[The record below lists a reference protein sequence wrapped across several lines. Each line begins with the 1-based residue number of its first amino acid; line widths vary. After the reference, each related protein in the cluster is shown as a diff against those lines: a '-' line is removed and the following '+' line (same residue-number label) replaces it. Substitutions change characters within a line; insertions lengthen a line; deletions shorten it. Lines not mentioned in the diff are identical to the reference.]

1 MFLESQERACHISQ
15 ASWLLSTFKT
25 IENTKK
31 YNVESHV
38 QSLVKIFYIVLKSFK
53 RWQLKFKKVFT
64 KVMEL
69 NSTSS
74 QPHISLF
81 TLASILFEKLRQRVE
96 HN

>member
-1 MFLESQERACHISQ
+1 M
-15 ASWLLSTFKT
+15 
-25 IENTKK
+25 
-31 YNVESHV
+31 YV

-53 RWQLKFKKVFT
+53 RWQLKFKKVLT

-81 TLASILFEKLRQRVE
+81 ALAGILFEKLLDSALSIIE
-96 HN
+96 I